1 MSTFQVVNS
10 LKTNTSYKISN
21 RSYKCQSKITCQAG
35 NGSAQQ
41 VKKDLKP
48 VPVSYDKLL
57 LTIMD
62 SNPYLSEGTQQA
74 ILTTSEMAKTHQSEL
89 TVLVLDEE
97 EQQEQKSQ
105 QEANSISWYL
115 QQAGCSNYSVLY
127 KTAEKPS
134 VIIGDMAD
142 ESQTDL
148 VIMSSDA
155 IHTKRIDAN
164 LLAEFVPCPVL
175 MLP

>member
-1 MSTFQVVNS
+1 MNCVQVNQKVCC
-10 LKTNTSYKISN
+10 KISQGSQ
-21 RSYKCQSKITCQAG
+21 RVKSRVVCQAG
-35 NGSAQQ
+35 NGQTQQ
-41 VKKDLKP
+41 VKKEFKANP
-48 VPVSYDKLL
+48 VQYDNLL

-62 SNPYLSEGTQQA
+62 NNPYLSEGTQQA
-74 ILTTSEMAKTHQSEL
+74 ILTTSEMAKTHKSKL

-97 EQQEQKSQ
+97 GQQEKKSE

-115 QQAGCSNYSVLY
+115 QQAGCSDYSVLY
-127 KTAEKPS
+127 KAVDKPS
-134 VIIGDMAD
+134 VVIGDMAD
-142 ESQTDL
+142 ESGTDL